1 MYNADS
7 TIIRVEIGQELAPAV
22 PEYLENRR
30 LDCSLIAQWLADGNL
45 AEIKLL
51 AHRMIGSGGSYGF
64 DEISEI
70 GESLEY
76 SALGCDDDGI
86 RIAVD
91 RLRSYLSRVTVVY
104 I

>member
-1 MYNADS
+1 MDRAENM
-7 TIIRVEIGQELAPAV
+7 TIRIEIDQELAPII

-30 LDCSLIAQWLADGNL
+30 VDCRLVEQWLTDENRAG
-45 AEIKLL
+45 IKLL

-76 SALGCDDDGI
+76 AALVCDDDGI
-86 RIAVD
+86 RITIE